1 MKFYC
6 AKIMPLIVAIA
17 LVLCL
22 SLAACSKKG
31 VNSTTETELTSL
43 SGTASATSTQAASS
57 EKISGTEAP
66 SSEKESEKTES
77 ESRGT
82 EALSSENEP
91 EKTESESQKSGV
103 SKYYSQEDIDNA
115 MDAVRGWM
123 REAAEAGA
131 KLKELYYPGDDFT
144 DEYAKSGANAFK
156 DTESSMVL
164 GGYWIQSDGVER
176 GTSGYP
182 LWVWILG
189 RDSDGGWSVKDA
201 GY

>member
-1 MKFYC
+1 MKFYYG
-6 AKIMPLIVAIA
+6 KITPLIVAIA

-43 SGTASATSTQAASS
+43 SSTASDASTQAASS
-57 EKISGTEAP
+57 EKISETEAP
-66 SSEKESEKTES
+66 SSEK
-77 ESRGT
+77 
-82 EALSSENEP
+82 EP